1 MKIFAMDDH
10 IRVINS
16 EDYKKACINYQFNML
31 ENNFTNF
38 GSVIQHIRWTDT
50 KIKQWNK
57 ERPEEKLTEQ
67 FNAWLEE
74 KFNQYKKILK
84 ILQERS

>member
-16 EDYKKACINYQFNML
+16 EAYKKACMNYQFNML

-38 GSVIQHIRWTDT
+38 GSVNQHIRWTDE

-57 ERPEEKLTEQ
+57 ERLEEKLTEQ
-67 FNAWLEE
+67 FNIWLEE
-74 KFNQYKKILK
+74 KFKHYKEILN
-84 ILQERS
+84 IF

>member
-10 IRVINS
+10 IRTINS
-16 EDYKKACINYQFNML
+16 EDYKKASMNYQFNML
-31 ENNFTNF
+31 ENNFTSF
-38 GSVIQHIRWTDT
+38 GSAMQHIKWTDE

-67 FNAWLEE
+67 FNKWLEE

-84 ILQERS
+84 IS

>member
-10 IRVINS
+10 IRTINS
-16 EDYKKACINYQFNML
+16 EAYKKASMNYKFNML
-31 ENNFTNF
+31 ENNFTSF
-38 GSVIQHIRWTDT
+38 GSVMQHIRWTDK

-67 FNAWLEE
+67 FNKWLEE

-84 ILQERS
+84 IS